1 MIAAK
6 FESWQIKIEGKVI
19 NQARE
24 GEGIVDLSIKSIKG
38 YDEFFNF
45 RKRYKTLENITKK
58 LQFKIDHRIK
68 FKNKKQS
75 YQFDLQQKN

>member
-1 MIAAK
+1 M
-6 FESWQIKIEGKVI
+6 I

-24 GEGIVDLSIKSIKG
+24 GEGMVDLSIKSIKG

-58 LQFKIDHRIK
+58 L
-68 FKNKKQS
+68 
-75 YQFDLQQKN
+75 